1 MKYVFICFFGILGNC
16 LKAQVIPVGF
26 VKTPRAPFV
35 APAIVTN
42 GLILYLDA
50 ANPLSYTGS
59 GSTWSN
65 LITGNSVAN
74 FTLNNATY
82 TSNNGGSI
90 RFSSSGYGRTTSTF
104 GRIANYTIEIW
115 VKIEGTTGKA
125 PLSNYT
131 PCLFSEVYANASIN
145 MVLAYNSYNFPSP
158 PSSNQYTA
166 GYYNNGWVTVT
177 STSNTSDLNN
187 WLHIVATYD
196 GSVCN
201 IYKNGVKITYA
212 TIGTNPSTSSGGYY
226 IAQRWDGGDFVYG
239 EYSMV
244 NLYNRALTASEVTT
258 NYNQFKLRFGL

>member
-1 MKYVFICFFGILGNC
+1 MKYTFILFLGLLGNC
-16 LKAQVIPVGF
+16 LRAQVIPVGF
-26 VKTPRAPFV
+26 LKTPRAPFV

-82 TSNNGGSI
+82 TSNNGGAI
-90 RFSSSGYGRTTSTF
+90 RFSSSGYARTTSTF
-104 GRIANYTIEIW
+104 GRITNYTIEIW
-115 VKIEGTTGKA
+115 VKIAGTTGPA
-125 PLSNYT
+125 PISNYT
-131 PCLFSEVYANASIN
+131 PCLFAEVYANASIN

-166 GYYNNGWVTVT
+166 GFYNNGWFTVT

-212 TIGTNPSTSSGGYY
+212 NIVTNPSASSGGYY

-239 EYSMV
+239 DYSMV
-244 NLYNRALTASEVTT
+244 NLYNRALTASEVST

>member
-1 MKYVFICFFGILGNC
+1 MKYAFILFLGLLGNC
-16 LKAQVIPVGF
+16 LRAQVIPVGF
-26 VKTPRAPFV
+26 LKTPRAPFV

-82 TSNNGGSI
+82 TSNNGGAI
-90 RFSSSGYGRTTSTF
+90 RFSSSGFASTASTF

-125 PLSNYT
+125 PTSNYT
-131 PCLFSEVYANASIN
+131 PCLFSEVYKNSSIN

-166 GYYNNGWVTVT
+166 GFYNNGWFTVT

-212 TIGTNPSTSSGGYY
+212 TIGTNPSTSSWGYY

-239 EYSMV
+239 DYSMV